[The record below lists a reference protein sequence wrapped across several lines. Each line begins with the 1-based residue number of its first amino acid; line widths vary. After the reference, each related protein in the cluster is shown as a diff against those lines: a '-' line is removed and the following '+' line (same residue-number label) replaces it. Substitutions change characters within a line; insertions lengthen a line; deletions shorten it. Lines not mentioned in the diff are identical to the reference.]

1 MSLQSVSGLSNEI
14 ETVVDADRNIWLRWA
29 HVGTFLSI
37 KHIDTSM
44 ERLDR
49 REMPTSNDIKPK
61 RHDIKVARR
70 GYQSNFPCDSTGMKH
85 LVRGL
90 VQRATKQ
97 NKSILACVVL
107 IL

>member
-1 MSLQSVSGLSNEI
+1 MQSVSGLSNEI
-14 ETVVDADRNIWLRWA
+14 ETTVDADRNIWLRWT
-29 HVGTFLSI
+29 HVGKFLRI

-44 ERLDR
+44 ERVDR
-49 REMPTSNDIKPK
+49 REIPTSNDIKPK

-97 NKSILACVVL
+97 SKSILACVVL